1 MANGTAGKRY
11 YWLRQRDDFFNT
23 LRMKKLRRTEGGCTL
38 IVIYQMMLLKA
49 MKSEGEL
56 TYSGVEPDLAGEL
69 AIEFDEDVENVRRTL
84 DFLVSCG
91 LAELTDGGCLLPEAV
106 ENTGCEG
113 ASAQRM
119 RDKRA
124 RDKEAS
130 VTPRAQCDAD
140 VTHAFA
146 SRDGEIEIEKEKRD
160 REEIKDREKIRDKA
174 LTGEETSPSRPSP
187 PAGTGTACFS
197 SDNAAGKGMA
207 EREGNRSASEI
218 SAGTAGFSL
227 DSDNAADISKNG
239 VLKYGEYRNVKLSDD
254 DLEKLKA
261 EFPSDWRARIE
272 NLSAYIASTGKSYR
286 SHLATIRNWARM
298 ERERGPTPRG
308 KGYEGGNVFLEIARE
323 EGIV

>member
-23 LRMKKLRRTEGGCTL
+23 LRMKKLRRMENGDTL
-38 IVIYQMMLLKA
+38 LIIYQKMLLKA

-84 DFLVSCG
+84 EFLEACG
-91 LAELTDGGCLLPEAV
+91 LADFSGGDCLLPEAV

-124 RDKEAS
+124 REREAAP
-130 VTPRAQCDAD
+130 VTSRAQCDAS
-140 VTHAFA
+140 VTPALR
-146 SRDGEIEIEKEKRD
+146 SRDGEIEIEKEKEKRD
-160 REEIKDREKIRDKA
+160 REEIKEREKIREKV
-174 LTGEETSPSRPSP
+174 LTGEETSPSRPHL
-187 PAGTGTACFS
+187 PAGNVSF
-197 SDNAAGKGMA
+197 DN
-207 EREGNRSASEI
+207 
-218 SAGTAGFSL
+218 SAG
-227 DSDNAADISKNG
+227 
-239 VLKYGEYRNVKLSDD
+239 KYGEYRNVKLSDD
-254 DLEKLKA
+254 ELEKVKT
-261 EFPSDWRARIE
+261 EFPSDWQARIE
-272 NLSAYIASTGKSYR
+272 NLSAYIASTGKTYK

-308 KGYEGGNVFLEIARE
+308 KGYEDDNVFLTIARQ
-323 EGIV
+323 EGII

>member
-1 MANGTAGKRY
+1 MANKTAGKRY

-23 LRMKKLRRTEGGCTL
+23 LRMKKLRRMENGDTL
-38 IVIYQMMLLKA
+38 LIIYQKMLLKA

-84 DFLVSCG
+84 EFLGSCG
-91 LAELTDGGCLLPEAV
+91 LAELTGGGCLLPEAV

-124 RDKEAS
+124 REREAAP
-130 VTPRAQCDAD
+130 VTFRAQCDAS
-140 VTHAFA
+140 VTPALR
-146 SRDGEIEIEKEKRD
+146 SRDGEKEIEKEKEKRD
-160 REEIKDREKIRDKA
+160 REEIKEREKIREKV
-174 LTGEETSPSRPSP
+174 LTGEVPSPSRPCL
-187 PAGTGTACFS
+187 PAGNVGF
-197 SDNAAGKGMA
+197 DN
-207 EREGNRSASEI
+207 
-218 SAGTAGFSL
+218 SAG
-227 DSDNAADISKNG
+227 
-239 VLKYGEYRNVKLSDD
+239 KYGEYRNVKLSDD
-254 DLEKLKA
+254 ELEKVKT
-261 EFPSDWRARIE
+261 EFPSDWQARIE
-272 NLSAYIASTGKSYR
+272 NLSAYIASTGKTYK

-308 KGYEGGNVFLEIARE
+308 KGYEGGNVFLEMARE